1 MNGRLKI
8 GDSGY
13 NVTQVLELISKG
25 RSYGQIL
32 GQLPGITR
40 GDIRQAARIAHDF
53 IIKHQVIDTLLE
65 INVAPISL
73 PQAQAGPQ
81 KWSAGEKREM
91 IQLHRSGA
99 ATNDIARILR
109 RPKIDIEHQLIHSG
123 LISRTNERKEKS

>member
-53 IIKHQVIDTLLE
+53 IIKHQVIDTILE
-65 INVAPISL
+65 IDAVPPAL
-73 PQAQAGPQ
+73 PQTQAGQ
-81 KWSAGEKREM
+81 RKWSAGEKREM

-109 RPKIDIEHQLIHSG
+109 RPETEIENQLIHSG
-123 LISRTNERKEKS
+123 HISRTKERKEKS